1 MTYNDLFE
9 AELLTLVGQRIDN
22 LVEGISNNAAVSTIE
37 DYRYR
42 AGQIETL
49 RSIQS
54 LCDEARRVLA
64 ER

>member
-42 AGQIETL
+42 AGQIETW